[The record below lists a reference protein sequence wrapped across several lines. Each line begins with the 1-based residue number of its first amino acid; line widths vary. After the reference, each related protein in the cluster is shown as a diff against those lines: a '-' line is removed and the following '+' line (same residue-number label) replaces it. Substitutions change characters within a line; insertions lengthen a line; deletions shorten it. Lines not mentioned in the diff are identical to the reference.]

1 MTPSTIDNNQPLV
14 VCLHASASSS
24 RQWSAL
30 IEQIESRVRC
40 IAPDLVG
47 YNAGDAVPR
56 GQRFHFDH
64 EIDNVLTQ
72 IRDQTGKT
80 NGPLHLVGHS
90 YGGAVAL
97 QLALAHPCRVASIT
111 VYEPAQFL
119 MLFEDGL
126 RSPQAREILALWRYA
141 KARTGTM
148 TGRFKAA
155 RRFIEYWSG
164 EGAWQYVSLKRRC
177 RFARLMPKVVAE
189 FEAILSSGVK
199 AETFAKLDIPVR
211 IICGTRTRATAELT
225 ARRLAAAL
233 PNVEFV
239 SAEGADHMGPTN
251 RPNAINPLIAEHLCQ
266 SLRRRVAA
274 AA

>member
-1 MTPSTIDNNQPLV
+1 MTATTIDNHQPLV
-14 VCLHASASSS
+14 ICLHASASSS
-24 RQWSAL
+24 RQWSGL
-30 IEQIESRVRC
+30 IAELEPKVRC

-47 YNAGDAVPR
+47 YEGGNAVRRDR
-56 GQRFHFDH
+56 RFHFDQ
-64 EIDNVLTQ
+64 EIDNILRQV
-72 IRDQTGKT
+72 REQTGKT

-97 QLALAHPCRVASIT
+97 QLALAYPSRVASVT

-126 RSPQAREILALWRYA
+126 RSPQAREILSLWRYA
-141 KARTGTM
+141 KARTGSPI
-148 TGRFKAA
+148 GRFQAA

-164 EGAWQYVSLKRRC
+164 AGAWQHVTLTRRC

-189 FEAILSSGVK
+189 FEAILASGVS
-199 AETFAKLDIPVR
+199 AETYRKLGIPVR
-211 IICGTRTRATAELT
+211 IICGTRTRATAELV
-225 ARRLAAAL
+225 ARRLARAL

-239 SAEGADHMGPTN
+239 EAEGADHMGPTN
-251 RPNAINPLIAEHLCQ
+251 RPDAINPLIAEHVLG